1 MMRRS
6 RECEPGLGDSDEV
19 DAVDASMLYEPNESD
34 WQHSTSSMP
43 GCTASE
49 SSTGRMHDAMMPLI
63 LLPND
68 ENRSLRAAAVVDSSE
83 RNVCT
88 GARQRTRG

>member
-6 RECEPGLGDSDEV
+6 RECEPGLGDSDDVV
-19 DAVDASMLYEPNESD
+19 DVEASMLYEPNESD

-43 GCTASE
+43 GWTARE
-49 SSTGRMHDAMMPLI
+49 SRTGRMHDEMMPLI

-68 ENRSLRAAAVVDSSE
+68 EKRSLRAAAVVDRSE
-83 RNVCT
+83 RYV
-88 GARQRTRG
+88 